1 MSLPSDR
8 PKIALLFGGTFDHGR
23 QAAAQRGEKPRINEL
38 EIMSRL
44 GAQLYDF
51 GWFKDCASHQWPA
64 RLLYWVANRLGQWC
78 PSLALLSFWAMKEHD
93 IVYATGEDVGLP
105 LAALLRLAGKKRLRM
120 ILRLEQP
127 TYGRTLFRRFI
138 FDSLLRFALKRID
151 LTLCRTNAHA
161 QMLREV
167 FGASPEKV
175 VFSPETTDDLFFS
188 NTTTPSSCEPVDLPS
203 TPYIVSAGL
212 EMRDYP
218 TLIAAV
224 RDLPINVI
232 IGAGSP
238 WSKFRFDANSTPELP
253 DNVRVSSFT
262 AAQMRE
268 LYRSAA
274 FVVVPIKPTLRACGM
289 NVVLE
294 AWAMER
300 AVIAARTVG
309 LTDYI
314 RQNETGIFVEP
325 GNVEDLRAKILYL
338 LQQPDEVARLGQNG
352 SKQVATDL
360 NLERYLSI
368 VTAVITKIYR
378 ASV

>member
-1 MSLPSDR
+1 MSLAPDS
-8 PKIALLFGGTFDHGR
+8 PKIALLFGGTFDHSR
-23 QAAAQRGEKPRINEL
+23 RLAAQRGEKPRMNEL
-38 EIMSRL
+38 EIQSQL

-51 GWFKDCASHQWPA
+51 GWFKDRASHQRSA
-64 RLLYWVANRLGQWC
+64 RLLYWAANRIGQW
-78 PSLALLSFWAMKEHD
+78 SLWLALLSFWTMKEYD
-93 IVYATGEDVGLP
+93 VVYATGEDVGLP
-105 LAALLRLAGKKRLRM
+105 LAALLRLAGKKYPRVIM
-120 ILRLEQP
+120 RLEQP
-127 TYGRTLFRRFI
+127 TYGRTLFRRFV
-138 FDSLLRFALKRID
+138 FNSLLRFALKRID

-161 QMLREV
+161 QMLKEA
-167 FGASPEKV
+167 FGASPETV
-175 VFSPETTDDLFFS
+175 VFTPETTDKLFFS
-188 NTTTPSSCEPVDLPS
+188 NSTTAVSCDSLDIPT

-224 RDLPINVI
+224 RDLPVKVI

-238 WSKFRFDANSTPELP
+238 WSKFRFDANSTPDLP

-274 FVVVPIKPTLRACGM
+274 FVVAPIKPTLRACGM

-294 AWAMER
+294 AWAMGR
-300 AVIAARTVG
+300 AVIASRTVG

-314 RQNETGIFVEP
+314 QQNETGIFVEP
-325 GNVEDLRAKILYL
+325 SNVEDLRSKILYL
-338 LQQPDEVARLGQNG
+338 LQQPDEATRLGQNG
-352 SKQVATDL
+352 SKRVATDL
-360 NLERYLSI
+360 NLERYIGILAAAI
-368 VTAVITKIYR
+368 AKLRR